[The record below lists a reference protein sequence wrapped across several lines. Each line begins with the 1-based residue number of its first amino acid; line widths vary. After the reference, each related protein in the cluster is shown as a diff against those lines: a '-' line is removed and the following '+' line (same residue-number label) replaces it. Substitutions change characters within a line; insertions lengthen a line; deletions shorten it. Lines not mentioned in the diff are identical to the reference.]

1 VCCINYQGVSPI
13 IFNTEESPLGGDGL
27 RGESRVS
34 RLMKDI
40 SPKRAVKL
48 LPFVTLLLLLLSGA
62 PASASGLGSA
72 FFSSDTTA
80 RAILDGTPYD
90 INDPAW
96 LVNLSDQNRNTFA
109 YKLFAALFMLGYQTE
124 IAVNGVSSQ
133 IPQRLALFA
142 FQSANALPQ
151 SNLVSAAC
159 LALLDQQLS
168 AREQALS
175 ASARGFQL
183 YDQMQPL
190 HPNDISK
197 DTLAAI
203 YTIPMRALP
212 KYLQMSTYEEV
223 QCINGQCD
231 GFIQDPSGNGMGW
244 PINLSAD
251 FRFVGAYFDPL
262 RANSRLPSAAVH
274 VDTVLHEY
282 AHYLDGFYKVVTGNP
297 LLTKFKMVD
306 TTGFYAIGYDLSSG
320 SNGCFVPRSSD
331 PKDWI
336 TKYAA
341 QLPGYGNCA
350 AGSAVPDEDWAESF
364 SMYVADG
371 RDFRAAA
378 GQSALVALRYQWLKE
393 NVFLG
398 LEYDTD
404 LVRDTESGC
413 NDVYLYGAT
422 GVPGYAHCNNS
433 YVWDFTLKPLAAS
446 IVTAPLIPAPGSFF
460 PQGGTEISAVVLSNP
475 VTVVGINWPSA
486 ILVTGGEYSIN
497 GGAFLSAPG
506 TVNNGDTVTLRK
518 TSSGSYSTQSDA
530 VLTIG
535 GVASVFSVTTR
546 TPVQPSISGIPP
558 ATALTGS
565 PYLFIPT
572 SSEALSFSLSGTL
585 PPGFQFD
592 PATGTL
598 SGTPTV
604 AGSFGPIIISAV
616 NGNLATAL
624 PGFGIV
630 VTAPVGTFTLTGS
643 LANGRHQPTATALS
657 SGKVLVTGGYDDQYQ
672 ALASAELYD
681 PATGAWSPAAHML
694 QAHGDQSATL
704 LPDGSVLVAGGYDE
718 SYNELSSAELYDPV
732 ADSWSALPPMSSPRA
747 GHTATLLPSGEVL
760 LAGGSAG
767 LNNSSSADLY
777 LPGRK
782 AWQTAAPMS
791 AGRAYH
797 TATLLK
803 NGRVL
808 VAGGYDSDWNITSG
822 AELYDPSSDSWSAA
836 PALLHPRAS
845 YSATL
850 LGDGTVL
857 VAGGYDPGTD
867 SGILASAE
875 RFDPASGAWSPA
887 GTLSTQRYWHTATLL
902 YSGMVLVA
910 GGQGADG
917 YLSSAELYDPASSNW
932 LAAGPMAAP
941 QAYQS
946 ASLLSD
952 GRVLL
957 AGGSPDA
964 SYEMTVSQ
972 LFTAGV
978 TPDYTLSFT
987 TAGGGSL
994 HGVPLQKLA
1003 QGASTTSLSAL
1014 PASGYQFLNWSGT
1027 GGFLTTAVNPL
1038 TITNVSADLT
1048 VTANFVAPV
1057 SGSCGSSNG
1066 AALAFLPGNG
1076 LCATGS
1082 ASPVTGSGPWSWSCL
1097 GSYSGTTANCSAATA
1112 TQSLNLT
1119 VSGTGSGTVASS
1131 PAGLAANVSSSVSFG
1146 TGTTLALHASAAEF
1160 SLCSAWQGDCAVNG
1174 GGDCVVTMDTARN
1187 VGIVF
1192 TKDIAHMTRIGDSSV
1207 YYPTLQ
1213 EAYDNAPAG
1222 GTIKAWGAHFT
1233 ENLATDQ
1240 EKAVTFLGGYNSGY
1254 TGNASVTVL
1263 LGTLTIKTGTLTV
1276 DRLVIRP

>member
-1 VCCINYQGVSPI
+1 M
-13 IFNTEESPLGGDGL
+13 SPLMKGIS
-27 RGESRVS
+27 RGTT
-34 RLMKDI
+34 
-40 SPKRAVKL
+40 VKL
-48 LPFVTLLLLLLSGA
+48 LPFVALLFLLLSGV
-62 PASASGLGSA
+62 PAAASGLNSS

-96 LVNLSDQNRNTFA
+96 LVNVSDQNRNTFA

-124 IAVNGVSSQ
+124 IAVNGISGQ

-151 SNLVSAAC
+151 SSLVSGAC
-159 LALLDQQLS
+159 LSLLDQQLS

-175 ASARGFQL
+175 ANAQGFRL
-183 YDQMQPL
+183 YDHMQPL

-223 QCINGQCD
+223 QCINGQCN

-244 PINLSAD
+244 PIDLSAD

-262 RANSRLPSAAVH
+262 RVNTRLPSAAVH

-282 AHYLDGFYKVVTGNP
+282 AHYLDGFYQVSSNNP

-306 TTGFYAIGYDLSSG
+306 TTGFYAIGYDLNSG
-320 SNGCFVPRSSD
+320 SNGCFVTRSSD
-331 PKDWI
+331 PKDWV

-341 QLPGYGNCA
+341 QMPGYGNCA

-371 RDFRAAA
+371 KDFRAAA
-378 GQSALVALRYQWLKE
+378 AQSALVAKRYDWLKE

-446 IVTAPLIPAPGSFF
+446 MVTAPSAPAPGSFN
-460 PQGGTEISAVVLSNP
+460 PQGGAEIATVTLSNP
-475 VTVVGINWPSA
+475 VTVAGINWPSA
-486 ILVTGGEYSIN
+486 ISVTGGEYSIN
-497 GGAFLSAPG
+497 GGAYLSAPG
-506 TVNNGDTVTLRK
+506 TINNGDSVTLRL
-518 TSSGSYSTQSDA
+518 TSSASYSTRSDA
-530 VLTIG
+530 VLVVG
-535 GVASVFSVTTR
+535 GVASAFSVTTR
-546 TPVQPSISGIPP
+546 TPVQPAISGLPP
-558 ATALTGS
+558 VTALTGS
-565 PYLFIPT
+565 PYLFIPAA
-572 SSEALSFSLSGTL
+572 SDALSFSLSGAL
-585 PPGFQFD
+585 PPGLHFD

-598 SGTPTV
+598 SGTPSV
-604 AGSFGPIIISAV
+604 AGSFGPFVISAV
-616 NGNLATAL
+616 NGNLSTAL
-624 PGFGIV
+624 PGFGIAV
-630 VTAPVGTFTLTGS
+630 RAPIGNFTLTAP
-643 LANGRHQPTATALS
+643 LAKGRLQPTATALS
-657 SGKVLVTGGYDDQYQ
+657 SGKVLVSGGYDDQYV

-681 PATGAWSPAAHML
+681 PATGVWSPVTPML
-694 QAHGDQSATL
+694 QPHGDQSATL
-704 LPDGSVLVAGGYDE
+704 LPDGSVLVAGGYDD
-718 SYNELSSAELYDPV
+718 SFNELSSAELYDPV
-732 ADSWSALPPMSSPRA
+732 AGSWSALPPMSSPRA
-747 GHTATLLPSGEVL
+747 GHTATLLPSGKVL

-767 LNNSSSADLY
+767 MDTSSSAELY
-777 LPGRK
+777 DPGSK
-782 AWQTAAPMS
+782 TWQPAAPT
-791 AGRAYH
+791 AVGHAYH
-797 TATLLK
+797 SATLLN

-808 VAGGYDSDWNITSG
+808 VAGGYDPDWNITSG
-822 AELYDPSSDSWSAA
+822 AELYDPASDSWSAA

-845 YSATL
+845 HSSTL

-857 VAGGYDPGTD
+857 VAGGYAPGSG

-875 RFDPASGAWSPA
+875 RYDPAAGAWSPA
-887 GTLSTQRYWHTATLL
+887 GSLATQRYWHTATLL
-902 YSGMVLVA
+902 LSGMVLVA

-917 YLSSAELYDPASSNW
+917 YLSSAELYDPAGNSW

-964 SYEMTVSQ
+964 GYQMTVSQ

-978 TPDYTLSFT
+978 TKDYTLSFT
-987 TAGGGSL
+987 TAGGGTL

-1003 QGASTTSLSAL
+1003 QGASATSLSAL
-1014 PASGYQFLNWSGT
+1014 PAGGYQFVNWSGT
-1027 GGFLTTAVNPL
+1027 GGFQATSANPL
-1038 TITNVSADLT
+1038 TIANVSADLT
-1048 VTANFVAPV
+1048 ITAHFAASV

-1066 AALAFLPGNG
+1066 AALSVLPGAG
-1076 LCATGS
+1076 LCSSGS
-1082 ASPVTGSGPWSWSCL
+1082 ASVVAGSGPWSWSCL
-1097 GSYSGTTANCSAATA
+1097 GSYGGTTANCSATTA
-1112 TQSLNLT
+1112 TQTLNLT
-1119 VSGTGSGTVASS
+1119 VSGTGSGTIVSS
-1131 PAGLAANVSSSVSFG
+1131 PAGIAANVSSSATFA

-1160 SLCSAWQGDCAVNG
+1160 SLCSAWQGDCTVNG
-1174 GGDCVVTMDTARN
+1174 AGDCVVTMNTTGN
-1187 VGIVF
+1187 VGIFF
-1192 TKDIAHMTRIGDSSV
+1192 TRDLTHVTRIGETSS

-1213 EAYDNAPAG
+1213 AAYDNAPAG
-1222 GTIKAWGAHFT
+1222 GTVKAWGASFT
-1233 ENLATDQ
+1233 ENLAVDQ
-1240 EKAVTFLGGYNSGY
+1240 VKAIVFLGGYNSGY
-1254 TGNASVTVL
+1254 TGNANFSVL
-1263 LGTLTIKTGTLTV
+1263 KGTLKIKKGTLAV
-1276 DRLVIRP
+1276 DRLVLRP

>member
-1 VCCINYQGVSPI
+1 MSQSIHVWSPR
-13 IFNTEESPLGGDGL
+13 T
-27 RGESRVS
+27 
-34 RLMKDI
+34 
-40 SPKRAVKL
+40 ATKL
-48 LPFVTLLLLLLSGA
+48 LPLAALFLLLLTGA
-62 PASASGLGSA
+62 PAAASGLNSA

-96 LVNLSDQNRNTFA
+96 LVNVSYQNRDTFA
-109 YKLFAALFMLGYQTE
+109 YKLFTALFMLGYQTE
-124 IAVNGVSSQ
+124 IALNGVSGQ
-133 IPQRLALFA
+133 MPQRLALFA

-159 LALLDQQLS
+159 LSLLDQRVS

-175 ASARGFQL
+175 ASAQGFQL
-183 YDQMQPL
+183 YNQMQPL
-190 HPNDISK
+190 HPNDISR

-203 YTIPMRALP
+203 YAIPMRALP
-212 KYLQMSTYEEV
+212 KYLRMSAYEEL

-231 GFIQDPSGNGMGW
+231 GFIQDPGGNGMGW
-244 PINLSAD
+244 PIDPSAD

-262 RANSRLPSAAVH
+262 RANTRLPSAAVH

-282 AHYLDGFYKVVTGNP
+282 AHYLDGFYKVSSNDP
-297 LLTKFKMVD
+297 LLTKFKVVD
-306 TTGFYAIGYDLSSG
+306 TTGFYAIGYDLTSG
-320 SNGCFVPRSSD
+320 GNGCFATRSSN

-341 QLPGYGNCA
+341 QPGYGNCA

-404 LVRDTESGC
+404 LARDTESGC

-422 GVPGYAHCNNS
+422 GAPGYAHCNNS

-446 IVTAPLIPAPGSFF
+446 IVTAPLTPAQGSFF
-460 PQGGTEISAVVLSNP
+460 PQGGSEISTVALSNS
-475 VTVVGINWPSA
+475 VTVAGINWPSA
-486 ILVTGGEYSIN
+486 ISVTGGEYSID
-497 GGAFLSAPG
+497 GGTFLSAPG
-506 TVNNGDTVTLRK
+506 TVNNGDTVTLRL
-518 TSSGSYSTQSDA
+518 TSSASYSTRSDA

-535 GVASVFSVTTR
+535 GVASAFGVTTR
-546 TPVQPSISGIPP
+546 TPVQPTISGTPP
-558 ATALTGS
+558 ARALTGS
-565 PYLFIPT
+565 PYLFKPT
-572 SSEALSFSLSGTL
+572 ARDASSFSLSGAL
-585 PPGFQFD
+585 PPGVHFD

-598 SGTPTV
+598 SGTPT
-604 AGSFGPIIISAV
+604 ATGSFGPIVIFAV

-630 VTAPVGTFTLTGS
+630 VAAPIGTFTLTGS

-657 SGKVLVTGGYDDQYQ
+657 SGKVLVSGGYDDQYQ
-672 ALASAELYD
+672 ALASVELYD

-718 SYNELSSAELYDPV
+718 SYNELAFAELYDPV

-747 GHTATLLPSGEVL
+747 GHTATLLPSGQVL

-767 LNNSSSADLY
+767 FNNSSSAELY
-777 LPGRK
+777 DPGSK
-782 AWQTAAPMS
+782 AWQPAAPMS
-791 AGRAYH
+791 AGRAYGS
-797 TATLLK
+797 ATLLE

-808 VAGGYDSDWNITSG
+808 LAGGYDSDWNLTSSAG
-822 AELYDPSSDSWSAA
+822 LYDPASDSWAAA
-836 PALLHPRAS
+836 PALLHPRTNF
-845 YSATL
+845 SATL

-857 VAGGYDPGTD
+857 VAGGYDPGTE

-875 RFDPASGAWSPA
+875 RFDPAAGAWSPA
-887 GTLSTQRYWHTATLL
+887 GTLAAQRYWHTATLL
-902 YSGMVLVA
+902 HSGMVLVA
-910 GGQGADG
+910 GGQGAEG
-917 YLSSAELYDPASSNW
+917 YLSSAELYDPVSHSW
-932 LAAGPMAAP
+932 LAAGPMAAS

-978 TPDYTLSFT
+978 TRDYTLSFT
-987 TAGGGSL
+987 TAGSGSL

-1003 QGASTTSLSAL
+1003 QGASATSLSAL
-1014 PASGYQFLNWSGT
+1014 PASGYQFLNWSGS
-1027 GGFLTTAVNPL
+1027 GGFLTTTVNPL
-1038 TITNVSADLT
+1038 TVTNVSADQT
-1048 VTANFVAPV
+1048 ITANFVAPV

-1066 AALAFLPGNG
+1066 AALAFLPATG
-1076 LCATGS
+1076 LCAIGS
-1082 ASPVTGSGPWSWSCL
+1082 ASSVTGSGPWSWSCL
-1097 GSYSGTTANCSAATA
+1097 GSSGGTTANCSATKA
-1112 TQSLNLT
+1112 TQTLNLT
-1119 VSGTGSGTVASS
+1119 VSGTGSGTVVSS
-1131 PAGLAANVSSSVSFG
+1131 PAGLAANVSSTVSFG

-1160 SLCSAWQGDCAVNG
+1160 SLCSAWQGDCTVNG
-1174 GGDCVVTMDTARN
+1174 VGDCVVTMDTARN
-1187 VGIVF
+1187 VGVVF
-1192 TKDIAHMTRIGDSSV
+1192 TKDLAHMTRIGDSSV

-1213 EAYDNAPAG
+1213 TAYDNAPAG
-1222 GTIKAWGAHFT
+1222 GTVKARGAPFT
-1233 ENLATDQ
+1233 ENLATGQ
-1240 EKAVTFLGGYNSGY
+1240 EKAVTFIGGYNSGY
-1254 TGNASVTVL
+1254 TSNANVTVL
-1263 LGTLTIKTGTLTV
+1263 NGTLKIKKGTLRV
-1276 DRLVIRP
+1276 DRLVVRP